1 VKMSEVKL
9 NVDLIADNLSNQIA
23 LLSKE
28 KAIYYSMAT
37 QLTVEVNQ
45 LRQEN
50 EELKKQIDELKKQN
64 KEEKEKP
71 EK

>member
-50 EELKKQIDELKKQN
+50 EELIKQIEELKTQN
-64 KEEKEKP
+64 KEEKEKS

>member
-1 VKMSEVKL
+1 MSEVKL

-50 EELKKQIDELKKQN
+50 EELIKQIEELKTQN
-64 KEEKEKP
+64 KEEKEKS

>member
-1 VKMSEVKL
+1 MSEVKL
-9 NVDLIADNLSNQIA
+9 NVDLIANNLSDQIA
-23 LLSKE
+23 SLSKE

-50 EELKKQIDELKKQN
+50 EELIKQIEELKTQN
-64 KEEKEKP
+64 KEEKEKS

>member
-1 VKMSEVKL
+1 VKMIEVKL